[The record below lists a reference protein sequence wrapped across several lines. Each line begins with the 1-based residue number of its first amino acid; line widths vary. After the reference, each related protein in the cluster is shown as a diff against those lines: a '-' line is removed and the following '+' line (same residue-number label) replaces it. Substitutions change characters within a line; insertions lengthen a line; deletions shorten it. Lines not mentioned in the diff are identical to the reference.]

1 MQRYLIA
8 SIWVIA
14 VGTILWLCG
23 LIIGGTGTFD
33 IGKWFSTGHT
43 LINNVAIGLVWGGII
58 LFIFGAFGIA
68 TSFLRGRPDK
78 QEEKV
83 TSVAQP

>member
-14 VGTILWLCG
+14 VGTILLLCG

-33 IGKWFSTGHT
+33 IGNWFSSSHS
-43 LINNVAIGLVWGGII
+43 LVDNVAIGAVWGGIV
-58 LFIFGAFGIA
+58 LFIFGLFGIA
-68 TSFLRGRPDK
+68 TSFLKGRPDK

-83 TSVAQP
+83 TPVAQP